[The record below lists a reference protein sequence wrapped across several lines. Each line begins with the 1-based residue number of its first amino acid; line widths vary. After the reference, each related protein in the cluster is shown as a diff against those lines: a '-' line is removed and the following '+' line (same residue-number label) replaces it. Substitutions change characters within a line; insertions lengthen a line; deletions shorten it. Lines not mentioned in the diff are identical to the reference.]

1 MAAFLE
7 EEGERYGSF
16 IVTKRLPIAEL
27 QTTLRHLKHEPTGA
41 TVLHLENSDSE
52 NLFSLSFRTWPK
64 SSNGVAHVLEH
75 LVLCGSK
82 RFPVKDPFFS
92 MTRRSLNTFMN
103 AFTGSD
109 FTCYPAASQVE
120 SDFYN
125 LLNVYLDAVFHATL
139 SKNSFLQEGCRLEF
153 ETLNDPCSPLEFKGI
168 VYNEMKGARA
178 SGDSRM
184 WHAVLEELFPNL
196 PYQYDSGGDPKD
208 IPSLSHEELLSFYRT
223 YYHPSRCLFF
233 FCGNFPLQKHLDY
246 LEEHAFKD
254 VAPLAPL
261 SPLPLQNRFS
271 VPKHKKVHYTVHDNE
286 ELSNQVMVSFG
297 WLTCPLIQQ
306 E

>member
-41 TVLHLENSDSE
+41 TVLHLENSDTE

-109 FTCYPAASQVE
+109 FTCYPASSPIE
-120 SDFYN
+120 KDFYH
-125 LLNVYLDAVFHATL
+125 LLHVYIDAVFHPEL
-139 SKNSFLQEGCRLEF
+139 KKLSFLQEGWRLEF
-153 ETLNDPCSPLEFKGI
+153 TDPKDPKTPLQYKGI
-168 VYNEMKGARA
+168 VFNEMKGSFA
-178 SGDSRM
+178 SPMTRL
-184 WHAVLEELFPNL
+184 W
-196 PYQYDSGGDPKD
+196 
-208 IPSLSHEELLSFYRT
+208 
-223 YYHPSRCLFF
+223 
-233 FCGNFPLQKHLDY
+233 
-246 LEEHAFKD
+246 D
-254 VAPLAPL
+254 V
-261 SPLPLQNRFS
+261 
-271 VPKHKKVHYTVHDNE
+271 VMKK
-286 ELSNQVMVSFG
+286 L
-297 WLTCPLIQQ
+297 
-306 E
+306 